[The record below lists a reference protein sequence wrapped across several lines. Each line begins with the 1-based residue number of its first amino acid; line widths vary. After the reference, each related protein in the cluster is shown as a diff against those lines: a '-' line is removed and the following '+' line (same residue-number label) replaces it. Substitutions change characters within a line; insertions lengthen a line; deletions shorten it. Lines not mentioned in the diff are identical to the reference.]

1 MSIYEPAI
9 DHALKLVQVNFRV
22 AYRHVQFK
30 KGEFVGI
37 GIRRIMENAFKK
49 IICQN
54 EKEDCNSC
62 ANRNSCHYYRIFCT
76 EYPSKHIG
84 ATKPYRVRILKQEK
98 DQCTCQL
105 QILEPLIE
113 SENLFIKALHT
124 MKGMAEYKLIVNNV
138 KIEKIIESLV
148 LLDVKDVRDAKK
160 VKLALLA
167 PLILKVKGKNT
178 TIPKLNYV
186 LINLMRKLNAL
197 ANAFGLSKLLPKDE
211 LSALNTLLPSL
222 LFVPFALNVKVTRV
236 AWNDISEYPAIQGT
250 ITYEIEKLPSKQR
263 ELLLKYL
270 RIGSYIGL
278 GSLRVAGLGDYECVV
293 YT

>member
-1 MSIYEPAI
+1 MSVYEPAVNN
-9 DHALKLVQVNFRV
+9 ALKLIQINFKV

-30 KGEFVGI
+30 KGEFIGI
-37 GIRRIMENAFKK
+37 GIRRILENAFKK

-54 EKEDCNSC
+54 EKEDCDSC
-62 ANRNSCHYYRIFCT
+62 TNKNSCHYYRIFRT
-76 EYPSKHIG
+76 EYPSKHVG
-84 ATKPYRVRILKQEK
+84 ATKPYRVRILKQEN
-98 DQCTCQL
+98 DRCACQL

-113 SENLFIKALHT
+113 FEDLFVRALHA
-124 MKGMAEYKLIVNNV
+124 MKGMTEYKLLVNNV
-138 KIEKIIESLV
+138 EVEKRIKSLL
-148 LLDVKDVRDAKK
+148 LLDAKSVRDTKK
-160 VKLALLA
+160 VKLILLT
-167 PLILKVKGKNT
+167 PLILKVKGSNT

-211 LSALNTLLPSL
+211 LLALNALLPSL
-222 LFVPFALNVKVTRV
+222 LFVPFALNVKVTRIS
-236 AWNDISEYPAIQGT
+236 WNDISEYPAIQGT
-250 ITYEIEKLPSKQR
+250 VIYKIEKLPSRQR

-293 YT
+293 YA